1 MNKDEILSMIKQ
13 KIENNTNFQPILF
26 LWENKLLEP
35 TLEYIISNLFSYFEV
50 DKNSIYKLLDDWN
63 SLKISNV
70 REFVLKWNVKSS
82 YRFQIF
88 VIENIQRLT
97 LESSNSLLKFLEEP
111 WVWNIIF
118 LTSNSSSMILDTIL
132 SRVLSIDL
140 RGNKVFEKNEFYL
153 NLIDDY
159 INKKNANLLKYF
171 FDDKKLE
178 KPDYITFFENF
189 IYYIKTNLV
198 YTDLLESIEESI
210 NLINKNNVL
219 PKYEID
225 KILIKLN

>member
-140 RGNKVFEKNEFYL
+140 RWNKVFEKNEFYL

-178 KPDYITFFENF
+178 KTDYITFFENF

-198 YTDLLESIEESI
+198 YTDLLENIEESI

>member
-140 RGNKVFEKNEFYL
+140 RGNKLFEKNEFYL

-178 KPDYITFFENF
+178 KTDYITFFENF

>member
-140 RGNKVFEKNEFYL
+140 RWNKVFEKNEFYL

-178 KPDYITFFENF
+178 KTDYITFFENF